1 MDCRALS
8 RASAVGSSVMGTP
21 SICDQLASSLDT
33 KQIQFCKKHPG
44 FMTSVQT
51 GATRA
56 IDECKFQFRT
66 RRWNCSTLDD
76 DDDDDDTHQP
86 TIVSLPPS
94 PLGGAPVALPKNAN
108 NNNNNKKKK
117 KKKKM
122 MMMKKKDKSQSQGMA
137 PRSKCC
143 HLSAPHVNLSI
154 SPCFSLPESPR
165 SDWVGREGALM
176 QMSLRLL
183 MSP

>member
-1 MDCRALS
+1 
-8 RASAVGSSVMGTP
+8 MGTP

-76 DDDDDDTHQP
+76 DDVRRP
-86 TIVSLPPS
+86 TIVSLPSSISSSSAAATGAMLKRANKKRKMKEKNSRKSSSFQSKCFIHLP
-94 PLGGAPVALPKNAN
+94 PGGGRGGA
-108 NNNNNKKKK
+108 
-117 KKKKM
+117 
-122 MMMKKKDKSQSQGMA
+122 G
-137 PRSKCC
+137 
-143 HLSAPHVNLSI
+143 
-154 SPCFSLPESPR
+154 
-165 SDWVGREGALM
+165 EGP
-176 QMSLRLL
+176 LRLL
-183 MSP
+183 IYTCK